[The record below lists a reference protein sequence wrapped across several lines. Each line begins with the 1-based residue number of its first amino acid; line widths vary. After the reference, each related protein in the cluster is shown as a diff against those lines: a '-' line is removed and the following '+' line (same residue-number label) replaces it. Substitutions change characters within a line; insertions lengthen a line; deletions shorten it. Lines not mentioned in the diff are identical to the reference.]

1 MTTASTRLT
10 RRKTPAREAGPRQSL
25 SRRLV
30 RELSASIASGKI
42 PVGEKLPTEQALC
55 GAFGVSRTV
64 VREAISSLRADGLV
78 VSHQGKGVFVLERAR
93 PEGFQIDRSE
103 LEVLQEVIKVLE
115 LRIGVEAE
123 AAAIAARSRK
133 PADVKRLRNAH
144 KAMQAAIGAGR
155 DGVEEDLEFHRA
167 IAAATGNRY
176 FVDFFNHLG
185 AAVIPRARINRFRA
199 NPAGRSDYLRSVNRE
214 HDAILKAIDRG
225 DAEGARAA
233 IQRHLG
239 SSRDALRATL
249 R

>member
-1 MTTASTRLT
+1 MTTATPRRA
-10 RRKTPAREAGPRQSL
+10 RRKTPAGEATPRQSL

-30 RELSASIASGKI
+30 RELSASIASGEI
-42 PVGEKLPTEQALC
+42 AVGEKLPTEQALC
-55 GAFGVSRTV
+55 DAFGVSRTV

-78 VSHQGKGVFVLERAR
+78 ASHQGKGVFVLVRAR

-103 LEVLQEVIKVLE
+103 LEVVQEVIKVLE
-115 LRIGVEAE
+115 LRI
-123 AAAIAARSRK
+123 
-133 PADVKRLRNAH
+133 
-144 KAMQAAIGAGR
+144 
-155 DGVEEDLEFHRA
+155 GVEEDLEFHRA

-185 AAVIPRARINRFRA
+185 AAVIPRTRINRFRA
-199 NPAGRSDYLRSVNRE
+199 NPAGRSRYLRSVNRE
-214 HDAILKAIDRG
+214 HEAILEAIDGG

-239 SSRDALRATL
+239 GSRDALRATL